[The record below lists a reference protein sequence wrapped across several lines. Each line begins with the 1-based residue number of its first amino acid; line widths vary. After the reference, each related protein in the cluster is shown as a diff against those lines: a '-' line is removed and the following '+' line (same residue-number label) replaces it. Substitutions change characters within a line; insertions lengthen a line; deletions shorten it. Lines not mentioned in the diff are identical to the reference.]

1 MKIIKQ
7 AQEIKQLKKELNEA
21 YNKLTTEQVKAE
33 NLSHVVK
40 EVKQNETIT
49 REAAKKIES
58 ERDKLKTLVK
68 SQTEAELVMVSLK
81 ILFETLQ
88 PKKEITYQSN
98 LSDYQAQQQAMQK
111 QLSGLSSQY
120 NTSIWGSLGGLS
132 GALLGPSPY

>member
-1 MKIIKQ
+1 MNLFKQ
-7 AQEIKQLKKELNEA
+7 KQEIKQLKTEVKELND
-21 YNKLTTEQVKAE
+21 KLIFEQAQVEHWSNMAKKAE
-33 NLSHVVK
+33 HD
-40 EVKQNETIT
+40 ETET
-49 REAAKKIES
+49 REAAKRIES

-68 SQTEAELVMVSLK
+68 SQTEAELVMVSLR